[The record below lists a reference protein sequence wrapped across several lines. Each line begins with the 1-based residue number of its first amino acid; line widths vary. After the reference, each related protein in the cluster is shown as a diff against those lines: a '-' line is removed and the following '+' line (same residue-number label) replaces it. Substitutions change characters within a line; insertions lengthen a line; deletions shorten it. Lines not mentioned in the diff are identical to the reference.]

1 VKRVDWRGA
10 IAATG
15 FATLPEVFGHE
26 YLDRALCE
34 INRSAPRRSRAGVRS
49 AVRLS
54 PVAGVALDPEMMEF
68 ARAVLG
74 ADAFPFRATLFD
86 KSPAANWLVVGPEDT
101 ALPLPARMDLPGG
114 GGGPWSVKEEIDH
127 AHAPAA
133 ALGQVLTLRVSS
145 TILPLE
151 MGLYAFCAA
160 RIRGAC

>member
-1 VKRVDWRGA
+1 
-10 IAATG
+10 
-15 FATLPEVFGHE
+15 
-26 YLDRALCE
+26 
-34 INRSAPRRSRAGVRS
+34 
-49 AVRLS
+49 LS